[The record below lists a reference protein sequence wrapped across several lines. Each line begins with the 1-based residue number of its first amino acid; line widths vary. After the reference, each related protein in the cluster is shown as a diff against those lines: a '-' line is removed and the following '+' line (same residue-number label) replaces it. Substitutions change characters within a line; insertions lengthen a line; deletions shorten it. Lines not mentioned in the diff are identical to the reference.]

1 MNNNYLEHHG
11 IKGMKW
17 YERRFQNKDGSLTP
31 AGRSRYGV
39 GKPRVAVVAK
49 KLASKITG
57 SDEEKSQ
64 RAEKQ
69 QLRKEARMERRQ
81 QRKEARAEKAAA
93 KEEQQKQKILQSG
106 DANLILENVKRFS
119 NQEIQE
125 GLNRARNINAVKQM
139 QSEQAF
145 SRIEGAVSKFAKIAN
160 TGLSAVS
167 TVENIRNGIDKI
179 KSWGEEKDFI
189 GKTPEELLDS
199 AKDLST
205 AGMKKLTDRL
215 NSIVSAT
222 RNVNE
227 INTSGL
233 KSELEKL
240 KTFEEIRKARETYK
254 ENLNGKKK
262 NDWRDEIWKETPENI
277 LKNIENGKYKTEDQL
292 KVAVE
297 KLTLVGNASNNM
309 TKLGVALEKFKPKT
323 VPQPAPTNPPNPSDD
338 KNKEKDRSSGKTADN
353 TQDSSD
359 REQEKK
365 SEETASKPKESTKT
379 SSSSQQTSNNTSQ
392 PSKPTFTQSN
402 NKSQLI
408 QPSKPPENANN
419 NRSNLFNGSKSE
431 KDRAW
436 ENLGKAMEQTYGD
449 DKISKNE
456 KAMER
461 AKERAKST
469 YQMSMNEAAGYMNKA
484 FETFFKNR
492 YGYKET

>member
-17 YERRFQNKDGSLTP
+17 YERRFQNEDGSLTP
-31 AGRSRYGV
+31 AGRARYGV
-39 GKPRVAVVAK
+39 GKARPTVSIVK
-49 KLASKITG
+49 KITSKISG

-69 QLRKEARMERRQ
+69 QLRKEVRMERRQ

-119 NQEIQE
+119 NQELQE

-139 QSEQAF
+139 QAEQAF

-227 INTSGL
+227 INTSGV
-233 KSELEKL
+233 KSELEKF
-240 KTFEEIRKARETYK
+240 KTLEELRKARETYK
-254 ENLNGKKK
+254 NNLNKKDKKKKFDIPKMSKEEIQKHAEEFDKEELDEAVARVKKLDAINGNSGKKK
-262 NDWRDEIWKETPENI
+262 GKEDPNPTTPDN
-277 LKNIENGKYKTEDQL
+277 T
-292 KVAVE
+292 
-297 KLTLVGNASNNM
+297 TSNN
-309 TKLGVALEKFKPKT
+309 
-323 VPQPAPTNPPNPSDD
+323 
-338 KNKEKDRSSGKTADN
+338 
-353 TQDSSD
+353 TQNNSNQD
-359 REQEKK
+359 QEKK

-379 SSSSQQTSNNTSQ
+379 SSSSQQTSDNTSQ
-392 PSKPTFTQSN
+392 PSKPAFTQSN

-431 KDRAW
+431 KDQAW
-436 ENLGKAMEQTYGD
+436 ENLGKAMEKTYND
-449 DKISKNE
+449 NKISNNE
-456 KAMER
+456 KAMDWAKKQAKR
-461 AKERAKST
+461 A
-469 YQMSMNEAAGYMNKA
+469 YQMGMDEAEKAANEASEQIEKFLEAEKYYA
-484 FETFFKNR
+484 NR
-492 YGYKET
+492 LGYKG

>member
-17 YERRFQNKDGSLTP
+17 YERRFQNEDGSLTP
-31 AGRSRYGV
+31 AGRVRYGV
-39 GKPRVAVVAK
+39 GKPRPTVSIVK
-49 KLASKITG
+49 KITSKISG

-106 DANLILENVKRFS
+106 DANLILDNVKRFS
-119 NQEIQE
+119 NQELQE

-139 QSEQAF
+139 QAEQAF
-145 SRIEGAVSKFAKIAN
+145 SRIEGAVSRFAKIAN

-240 KTFEEIRKARETYK
+240 KTLEEIRKARETYK
-254 ENLNGKKK
+254 DNLSGKKK
-262 NDWRDEIWKETPENI
+262 NNWRDEIWKETPENI
-277 LKNIENGKYKTEDQL
+277 LKNIENGKYKTEEQL
-292 KVAVE
+292 KVAVD

-309 TKLGVALEKFKPKT
+309 TKLGVAIEKFKPKT
-323 VPQPAPTNPPNPSDD
+323 VPQPQPTNPPNPQDD
-338 KNKEKDRSSGKTADN
+338 KQQKQGNGESGDKQQKQGQKKEGSKKVVRPFSNDDPELIEMKRLAQERRIARAEKDIAER
-353 TQDSSD
+353 
-359 REQEKK
+359 EKK
-365 SEETASKPKESTKT
+365 YEKLHKD
-379 SSSSQQTSNNTSQ
+379 
-392 PSKPTFTQSN
+392 
-402 NKSQLI
+402 L
-408 QPSKPPENANN
+408 ENA
-419 NRSNLFNGSKSE
+419 K
-431 KDRAW
+431 
-436 ENLGKAMEQTYGD
+436 
-449 DKISKNE
+449 
-456 KAMER
+456 
-461 AKERAKST
+461 KERADEEVRKLRETIKEQLANDEIKGKRFLQLVDYQTLSWPSEDSYKQSKIEKLVSDSLKGLDNLADLDEPST
-469 YQMSMNEAAGYMNKA
+469 RARINL
-484 FETFFKNR
+484 
-492 YGYKET
+492 

>member
-17 YERRFQNKDGSLTP
+17 YERRFQNEDGSLTP
-31 AGRSRYGV
+31 AGRARYGV
-39 GKPRVAVVAK
+39 GKARPTVSIVK
-49 KLASKITG
+49 KITSKISG

-119 NQEIQE
+119 NQELQE

-139 QSEQAF
+139 QAEQAF

-227 INTSGL
+227 INTSGV
-233 KSELEKL
+233 KSELEKF
-240 KTFEEIRKARETYK
+240 KTLEELRKARETYK
-254 ENLNGKKK
+254 ENLVGKKK
-262 NDWRDEIWKETPENI
+262 NNWRDEIWKETPENI
-277 LKNIENGKYKTEDQL
+277 LKNIENGKYKTEEQL
-292 KVAVE
+292 KVAVD

-323 VPQPAPTNPPNPSDD
+323 VPQPQPTNPANPTNDRQTTAANEED
-338 KNKEKDRSSGKTADN
+338 KNNPTKTQSSSKTSKDTKREKRIAKAEKDIAER
-353 TQDSSD
+353 
-359 REQEKK
+359 EKK
-365 SEETASKPKESTKT
+365 YEKLHKD
-379 SSSSQQTSNNTSQ
+379 
-392 PSKPTFTQSN
+392 
-402 NKSQLI
+402 L
-408 QPSKPPENANN
+408 ENA
-419 NRSNLFNGSKSE
+419 K
-431 KDRAW
+431 
-436 ENLGKAMEQTYGD
+436 
-449 DKISKNE
+449 
-456 KAMER
+456 
-461 AKERAKST
+461 KEREKVEKEADKKQKAKADEEVQKLRETIKEQLANNEIKGKRFLQLVDYQTLSWPSEDSYKQSRLEKLVSDSLKGLDNLADLDEPST
-469 YQMSMNEAAGYMNKA
+469 RARINL
-484 FETFFKNR
+484 
-492 YGYKET
+492 